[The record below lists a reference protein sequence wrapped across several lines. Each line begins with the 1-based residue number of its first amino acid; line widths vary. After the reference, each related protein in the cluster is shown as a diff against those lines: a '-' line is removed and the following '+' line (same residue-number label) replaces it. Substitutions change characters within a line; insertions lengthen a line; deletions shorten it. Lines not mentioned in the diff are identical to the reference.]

1 MRTRSVAVV
10 LDKRDNKTADTGKF
24 ELAFKDTQQIA
35 SSKCVDTKFVIEGQ
49 RIKRLDLAKYNQIDQ
64 EEAKKEVAL
73 ELKKKQPKVRTVCW
87 CVVPCRVRRDE
98 RLCQIRRGVC
108 QLCLRVD

>member
-1 MRTRSVAVV
+1 MRTHWVAVV

-73 ELKKKQPKVRTVCW
+73 ELKKKQPKVRTAVARW
-87 CVVPCRVRRDE
+87 SVQGATRRT
-98 RLCQIRRGVC
+98 LASNAS
-108 QLCLRVD
+108 